1 MYEITKQWRITKY
14 SALIILLFAF
24 FIINCILPEYSS
36 ALIGIKEGDLPKQV
50 ILDDLKGTKV
60 DVTKFFGSKPVI
72 LIFWKLTTNK
82 EFLDY
87 SMDELILLKNF
98 HEQYHNKAGLEIFAI
113 YTPEEDKDIPD
124 TEIAM
129 VQNMIKANKIPF
141 PILIDRG
148 FKIFKEYG
156 VIALPSTIMIDKT
169 GKIRFIYPSFP
180 IAAQSLIAEQIMD
193 LIGLAKVVREDEGV
207 KTKRLDTTSNRF
219 YQYALQMYK
228 KGLLEQAASPLK
240 KSIDI
245 KPDYSWAHNLM
256 GIIFSKRGNFEKSA
270 EEFKFAIKLDKNN
283 VPAHFNY
290 GLLLFNSEKY
300 NEAEQYFKTSITL
313 NNAMA
318 EAHYVL
324 GLLYKKTKRHDE
336 ALNELKTALVLF
348 EKKKTAS
355 IYEPFTFHR
364 ISVLYALADL
374 YALQGDDK
382 KAFALLQQAVQI
394 TLGIEGKPEHL
405 HRSEELMMYE

>member
-1 MYEITKQWRITKY
+1 MSLHI
-14 SALIILLFAF
+14 LIMACSLLK
-24 FIINCILPEYSS
+24 ESS
-36 ALIGIKEGDLPKQV
+36 AFDLI
-50 ILDDLKGTKV
+50 
-60 DVTKFFGSKPVI
+60 
-72 LIFWKLTTNK
+72 NK
-82 EFLDY
+82 NDNDKARENLR
-87 SMDELILLKNF
+87 ELLKIN
-98 HEQYHNKAGLEIFAI
+98 H
-113 YTPEEDKDIPD
+113 
-124 TEIAM
+124 
-129 VQNMIKANKIPF
+129 
-141 PILIDRG
+141 
-148 FKIFKEYG
+148 
-156 VIALPSTIMIDKT
+156 
-169 GKIRFIYPSFP
+169 
-180 IAAQSLIAEQIMD
+180 
-193 LIGLAKVVREDEGV
+193 
-207 KTKRLDTTSNRF
+207 
-219 YQYALQMYK
+219 K
-228 KGLLEQAASPLK
+228 KL
-240 KSIDI
+240 
-245 KPDYSWAHNLM
+245 
-256 GIIFSKRGNFEKSA
+256 R
-270 EEFKFAIKLDKNN
+270 
-283 VPAHFNY
+283 
-290 GLLLFNSEKY
+290 EKY